1 MKYPIANIKIGPR
14 QREAD
19 QLGDIE
25 ELAESMARLGQL
37 HNIGLLPDGT
47 LVYGRRRLAAATH
60 LGWTEIEARV
70 QEGLTP
76 EMAYEIELEE
86 DVRRLT
92 RTWQSEVIAV
102 SKLFYYKSR
111 QAREK
116 GVQFGHR
123 EMASYIGFG
132 KSTVT
137 DYISEIA
144 VALEA
149 TPRDEE
155 VWAASGTWEAL
166 EILRGRVEKR
176 AYAEIQRR
184 QAAAKTALARS
195 QPVNVGGFALPSI
208 GTTVEVPAI
217 PASPGPLPAPTARLL
232 TLRERVDSYNQSFR
246 HLGPPNTPMF
256 YVNNEQREFIHGFW
270 FVGGGNISDFYG
282 AYQVEYLKRITTLF
296 PDIKGKQ
303 EVVHLFSGSIPLSP
317 DYTVAGLPDNG
328 NQPDVI
334 CDAHELSSRLGFSP
348 RLIFA
353 DPPYSV
359 EDSEHYANAMVDRA
373 RVLSECAVVLKPG
386 GFVVWIDQALP
397 IFSADELQL
406 VGAIGYI
413 RSTGNRFRMVTIF
426 RKPIK

>member
-1 MKYPIANIKIGPR
+1 
-14 QREAD
+14 
-19 QLGDIE
+19 
-25 ELAESMARLGQL
+25 MARLGQL
-37 HNIGLLPDGT
+37 HNIGLLPEGT
-47 LVYGRRRLAAATH
+47 LVYGRRRLAAATY
-60 LGWTEIEARV
+60 LGWTEIDALV
-70 QEGLTP
+70 KEGLTP

-102 SKLFYYKSR
+102 ATLFYYKAR
-111 QAREK
+111 KAREA
-116 GVQFGHR
+116 GLQFGHR

-132 KSTVT
+132 KTTVT
-137 DYISEIA
+137 EYISQIA
-144 VALEA
+144 VALQA

-155 VWAASGTWEAL
+155 IWAAVGPTEAL
-166 EILRGRVEKR
+166 DILRNREEKK
-176 AYAEIQRR
+176 AYGEIQRR
-184 QAAAKTALARS
+184 QAAAATALAGV
-195 QPVNVGGFALPSI
+195 QPSTVMI
-208 GTTVEVPAI
+208 GSSSPIQGTFPTPAS